1 MTSRFLQLSGGRI
14 CLHEWGDGDRLLIA
28 LHGFEGSGRWF
39 ARFAGMLPPGYRL
52 VAPDLP
58 WHGRTEWHDPHFS
71 PQQLRELIL
80 QIHRDAQ
87 VDGFIAIGFSL
98 GARLWFEVVPA
109 LTPTLRAAIWIAPDG
124 VASTWGKVMRFA
136 PLLSTPLRPLHT
148 QLLFLARVLGQSP
161 LLPPYAR
168 QFVQRNFQTLPDARR
183 VLRTLRI
190 LPQFG
195 KTPAH
200 ILHLLQQSGLP
211 QLIVSGTD
219 DPLIHPS
226 ALQRKF
232 RAVPDS
238 VVYLV
243 KKEGHALLR
252 RPEKWAETVF
262 RFADRYAGQENG
274 DTPLNEP
281 SL

>member
-14 CLHEWGDGDRLLIA
+14 CLHEWGEGRHLIIA

-39 ARFAGMLPPGYRL
+39 ARFAGMLPSGYRL

-71 PQQLRELIL
+71 PEQLLELIHL
-80 QIHRDAQ
+80 IRRDTHS
-87 VDGFIAIGFSL
+87 GSFIALGFSM
-98 GARLWFEVVPA
+98 GARLWFQVA
-109 LTPTLRAAIWIAPDG
+109 LDLQPHLLAGIWIAPDG
-124 VASTWGKVMRFA
+124 VASKWGFAMR
-136 PLLSTPLRPLHT
+136 
-148 QLLFLARVLGQSP
+148 LAARLPIHRHRTLQSP
-161 LLPPYAR
+161 PYPLYLFIKALSRSALLPLYAR
-168 QFVQRNFQTLPDARR
+168 QFVQRNFQTAPEAQR
-183 VLRTLRI
+183 VLRTLQM
-190 LPQFG
+190 LPHFG

-200 ILHLLQQSGLP
+200 IRRLLQQSGLP
-211 QLIVSGTD
+211 QLVVSGTD

-238 VVYLV
+238 AVYLV

-262 RFADRYAGQENG
+262 RFADRYAGQ
-274 DTPLNEP
+274 
-281 SL
+281 